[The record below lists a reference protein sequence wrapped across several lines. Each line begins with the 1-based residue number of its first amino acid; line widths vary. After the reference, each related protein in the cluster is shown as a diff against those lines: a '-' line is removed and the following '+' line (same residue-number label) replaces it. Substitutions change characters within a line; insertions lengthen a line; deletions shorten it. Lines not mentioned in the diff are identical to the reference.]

1 MAALLVVNLFCENQ
15 NELTFQRHQVLEM
28 NASVSWDAV
37 VPLFVPADEE
47 SASTAIGFI
56 MKGLCK

>member
-15 NELTFQRHQVLEM
+15 NALPFQRHQVLEM
-28 NASVSWDAV
+28 NAGVSWDAV